1 MSDGE
6 LFWAVVRLAVTLPL
20 VAFLA
25 YLAVRYG
32 LGRRLAQARGRRMR
46 VIEQV
51 PLGLKATLTLV
62 QVGRHYYLLAQQ
74 EGGVTLLQE
83 FDQLPEAIPFP
94 GEAPEGGLRPLPFRE
109 ELAAAMLRLKERFNR
124 GKGEVP
130 GRSPGATFTIKTIR
144 DEQQDEHTQEKD

>member
-1 MSDGE
+1 MNDGE
-6 LFWAVVRLAVTLPL
+6 LFWAVIRLVIALPL

-32 LGRRLAQARGRRMR
+32 LGRRLVQTRGRHMR

-62 QVGRHYYLLAQQ
+62 QVGRRYYLLAQQ

-83 FDQLPEAIPFP
+83 FDHLPEVIPLP
-94 GEAPEGGLRPLPFRE
+94 GETPEGGLRPLPFQE

-124 GKGEVP
+124 GKGEAP
-130 GRSPGATFTIKTIR
+130 GRAPGTTFTIKTIR